1 MASYRRGI
9 SSPPLEGWRLC
20 RRGGKR
26 AQETALTFPIGIAK
40 EQMRP
45 NNDNLGNLCSETLFF
60 ICLLEIVF
68 VCFFVTKG
76 HIMDDKKL
84 SFEEAYKQ
92 LTELVKKME
101 SGELPLAD
109 SVAAYEQGIKLKA
122 YCEQLLKEAELK
134 IETLKVTPAQ
144 Q

>member
-1 MASYRRGI
+1 MIIQQY
-9 SSPPLEGWRLC
+9 
-20 RRGGKR
+20 
-26 AQETALTFPIGIAK
+26 
-40 EQMRP
+40 
-45 NNDNLGNLCSETLFF
+45 FF
-60 ICLLEIVF
+60 FWHIEIYF
-68 VCFFVTKG
+68 CIVTIDKG
-76 HIMDDKKL
+76 FDMDTEKL

-134 IETLKVTPAQ
+134 IETLKVSAPNE
-144 Q
+144 

>member
-1 MASYRRGI
+1 M
-9 SSPPLEGWRLC
+9 
-20 RRGGKR
+20 
-26 AQETALTFPIGIAK
+26 
-40 EQMRP
+40 
-45 NNDNLGNLCSETLFF
+45 
-60 ICLLEIVF
+60 CLLVSGGVVRKGVGRDEIIV
-68 VCFFVTKG
+68 
-76 HIMDDKKL
+76 

-144 Q
+144 A

>member
-1 MASYRRGI
+1 M
-9 SSPPLEGWRLC
+9 PE
-20 RRGGKR
+20 
-26 AQETALTFPIGIAK
+26 
-40 EQMRP
+40 
-45 NNDNLGNLCSETLFF
+45 N
-60 ICLLEIVF
+60 
-68 VCFFVTKG
+68 
-76 HIMDDKKL
+76 KL

-122 YCEQLLKEAELK
+122 YCEQMLKEAELK
-134 IETLKVTPAQ
+134 IETLKVSSQ